1 MFRRFFP
8 IDYFMGHLEEVAAAQ
23 ASGSSTRHVIPWNK
37 GTFLAFLGVLIQL
50 ALNPLPNIEWHWRW
64 PSHLPARG
72 KRDMGKVMREVVFKR
87 YWSLMCIP
95 GVFTQMV

>member
-1 MFRRFFP
+1 M
-8 IDYFMGHLEEVAAAQ
+8 
-23 ASGSSTRHVIPWNK
+23 IPWNK

-95 GVFTQMV
+95 GVFTQMVQEFAVEDSNSETYRGMLEFIEKCNSTW